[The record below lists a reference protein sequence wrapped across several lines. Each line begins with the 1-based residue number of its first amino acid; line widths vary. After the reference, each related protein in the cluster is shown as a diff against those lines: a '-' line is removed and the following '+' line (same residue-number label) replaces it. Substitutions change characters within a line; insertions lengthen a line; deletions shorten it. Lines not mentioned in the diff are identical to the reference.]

1 MESGNCGLCGESG
14 VNLYYCENCPAE
26 SDECTNEVH
35 REHLCDSCITHHVKR
50 GHDVKTVKGQVPLIC
65 DTHKMLHSLYCKTC
79 DVTYCSKCSKIHSK
93 HELGDIEERASEL
106 KKEVFEILTEFELG
120 EKPLRAKKES
130 IIEQEVCI
138 ESEQNELKK
147 CIVKEIEE
155 LKDSIVKVIDE
166 NCGLFSEHKSKVDNE
181 IDICVD
187 LQQQARNLLSLENC
201 CLIQKFKN
209 LDDSASKY
217 RKQSESILCE
227 QLTHSSCNVTDIKGK
242 FSDFKKEAVLEVTSI
257 LKTCEKNSVND
268 PREMNFATV
277 KSKDIQHYSSDY
289 ICFPVMQAYRLIIE
303 ENQLKVQK
311 VVAEEG
317 CVKCVEEMACFIFD
331 RNVEAIYFKS
341 SMSKVIVQTHE
352 GFSVVYVDNNGYK
365 IDHANFQPMNG
376 FICPYVHNN
385 KLHQCHYDA
394 NEKVIRFTHDT
405 DIFFNCSHT
414 PKLISYQYYP
424 FVCLVTDNNDVLTC
438 KLYEKE
444 FYSIPFEVHKVSSV
458 DYVQFYYSRF
468 RFLRIANLFIW
479 SVKKKSITI
488 LLLEN
493 KLWKL
498 DQIIYWSDP
507 VQIMTTQL
515 SYPSRTVHFLPAVKK
530 RNSAQETTDV
540 DLRYV
545 YAVLDTAETQKIK

>member
-35 REHLCDSCITHHVKR
+35 REHLCDSCITAHVKR
-50 GHDVKTVKGQVPLIC
+50 EHDVKTVKGQVPLIC
-65 DTHKMLHSLYCKTC
+65 DTHKMLHTLYCKTC
-79 DVTYCSKCSKIHSK
+79 DVTYCSKCSKGHSK
-93 HELGDIEERASEL
+93 HELGDIEERATEL
-106 KKEVFEILTEFELG
+106 KKEVFEILTEFELS

-147 CIVKEIEE
+147 CLLKEIED
-155 LKDSIVKVIDE
+155 LKDAIVKVIDE
-166 NCGLFSEHKSKVDNE
+166 NCRLFAAHKLKADSE

-201 CLIQKFKN
+201 SLIQKFKD
-209 LDDSASKY
+209 LDDSSSKY
-217 RKQSESILCE
+217 RKQSERILCE
-227 QLTHSSCNVTDIKGK
+227 ELTHSSCNFTDIKRK
-242 FSDFKKEAVLEVTSI
+242 FSNFKNEIVLEVTSI

-268 PREMNFATV
+268 PREMNFATA
-277 KSKDIQHYSSDY
+277 KSENIQHYSSFFDFSSR
-289 ICFPVMQAYRLIIE
+289 IMNSRRLVIE
-303 ENQLKVQK
+303 ESQFKIQK

-317 CVKCVEEMACFIFD
+317 CVKCVEEMACFTFD
-331 RNVEAIYFKS
+331 KNVEAIYFNS
-341 SMSKVIVQTHE
+341 SMSRLVVQTQE
-352 GFSVVYVDNNGYK
+352 DFSVVYVDNNGYK

-376 FICPYVHNN
+376 YICPYVHKN

-405 DIFFNCSHT
+405 GIFYNCSHT
-414 PKLISYQYYP
+414 PELISYQVLP
-424 FVCLVTDNNDVLTC
+424 FVCLLTDNNDVLIC
-438 KLYEKE
+438 KLSQKE
-444 FYSIPFEVHKVSSV
+444 FHSIPFDVHKVSSV
-458 DYVQFYYSRF
+458 DYVQVYYSGF
-468 RFLRIANLFIW
+468 MFLRIAHLLIW

-488 LLLEN
+488 LLLKN
-493 KLWKL
+493 KLWKV

-507 VQIMTTQL
+507 VQIMTTQF
-515 SYPSRTVHFLPAVKK
+515 SYPSATVQFLPAVKK
-530 RNSAQETTDV
+530 RNSGQETTDD

-545 YAVLDTAETQKIK
+545 YGVLRTAET